1 MGGSQQDLEEDAR
14 AAACVAA
21 DPVFSALD
29 ASGAPI
35 IAASGDP
42 LRIAF
47 LNDPARAVF
56 GEDAGGL
63 AERLFR
69 GDDPGPRRLAEL
81 VGELRRRPGLR
92 LERLRFRVSGQAQSV
107 TFLSRSLAAES
118 GDCFVI
124 AALGVR
130 ADSPDQDR
138 RAADAAAEA
147 RVSDA
152 TAALRRRLAARHG
165 VRSPRFLWRTDAAG
179 RFTDVTH
186 TLADVVGEKAA
197 DILGRSVQDATQ
209 ALTLDAAFARAVASR
224 RAWSGVEVEWPLE
237 GDAGYVPTTLGALQM
252 TDSAGRFLGYQGY
265 GVLHIDRGRVAEP
278 AAATASGS
286 SSEEKSFEPSL
297 DNVVMLRA
305 PASARVDVREALSS
319 SERLAFDE
327 IARALTEGDLVIPAA
342 EAAAPSE
349 PEPDEQAAPTRRTLE
364 FVAPGPEQSALAL
377 ARALEEKLAR
387 AKSESALLGAAFEL
401 SRAPLAIVA
410 ADGMIVR
417 ANAQFAACFATEA
430 PALESRNLTSFLSPS
445 EAQIL
450 SQRFSDGQPH
460 AHARVSLTTAPL
472 RGSFP
477 VDLILR
483 RVSVDGKPMM
493 LVSAE
498 PREAVSTDDRALEAA
513 RLAAESANAAK
524 SDFLTRVSHE
534 IRTPLNAIM
543 GFAEV
548 MMEERLGPIGSPRYK
563 EYLKDIRASGAHVL
577 SLVNDL
583 LDLSKIEAG
592 KMELSFSRVDANAA
606 IAECASIMQAQAN
619 QGRVVMRLAL
629 APGLPPLR
637 ADARSLKQILL
648 NLLSNAV
655 KFNEPG
661 GQVIVSSALNDAG
674 SVVIRVKDTG
684 VGMSEA
690 DVATALEPFRQV
702 GASRKA
708 SGTGLGLP
716 LTKALIEANHASFS
730 IKSRHNEGTLI
741 EVAFPSPQALAA
753 E

>member
-35 IAASGDP
+35 VAAGGDP

-47 LNDPARAVF
+47 LNESARAVF
-56 GEDAGGL
+56 GEDAGAL

-81 VGELRRRPGLR
+81 VGDMRRRPGLR
-92 LERLRFRVSGQAQSV
+92 LERLRFRVSGQPQTV
-107 TFLSRSLAAES
+107 TFLCRSLAVES
-118 GDCFVI
+118 GACFVI

-130 ADSPDQDR
+130 ADSPAEEPR
-138 RAADAAAEA
+138 AAEA
-147 RVSDA
+147 RVSDE
-152 TAALRRRLAARHG
+152 TAALRRSLAARHG
-165 VRSPRFLWRTDAAG
+165 ARSPRFLWKTDAAG
-179 RFTDVTH
+179 RFTAVTH

-209 ALTLDAAFARAVASR
+209 ALALDAAFVRAVVSR
-224 RAWSGVEVEWPLE
+224 RAWSGVEVEWPFE
-237 GDAGYVPTTLGALQM
+237 GEAGCVPTTLGARQM

-265 GVLHIDRGRVAEP
+265 GVLRINRARAAEP
-278 AAATASGS
+278 AAATGADS
-286 SSEEKSFEPSL
+286 SFEENAFEPSL

-305 PASARVDVREALSS
+305 PASQRVDVGEALSS

-349 PEPDEQAAPTRRTLE
+349 PDPDEPAAPTRRNLE
-364 FVAPGPEQSALAL
+364 LIAPGPEQSALAL

-387 AKSESALLGAAFEL
+387 AKSESALLGAAFDL

-410 ADGMIVR
+410 ADGVIVR
-417 ANAQFAACFATEA
+417 ANASFAACFGTQA
-430 PALESRNLTSFLSPS
+430 PALESRDLASFLSPS
-445 EAQIL
+445 DAQIL
-450 SQRFSDGQPH
+450 RQRFTDAQPH
-460 AHARVSLTTAPL
+460 AHARVSLATAPL
-472 RGSFP
+472 RGSVP
-477 VDLILR
+477 VDLSLR
-483 RVSVDGKPMM
+483 RIFADGRPMV

-498 PREAVSTDDRALEAA
+498 PWEAVSADDRALEAA

-563 EYLKDIRASGAHVL
+563 EYLKDIHASGAHVL

-583 LDLSKIEAG
+583 FDLSKIEAG
-592 KMELSFSRVDANAA
+592 KMELSFSRVDANAT

-629 APGLPPLR
+629 ASSLPPLR
-637 ADARSLKQILL
+637 ADARSLQQI
-648 NLLSNAV
+648 
-655 KFNEPG
+655 
-661 GQVIVSSALNDAG
+661 
-674 SVVIRVKDTG
+674 
-684 VGMSEA
+684 
-690 DVATALEPFRQV
+690 
-702 GASRKA
+702 
-708 SGTGLGLP
+708 
-716 LTKALIEANHASFS
+716 FS
-730 IKSRHNEGTLI
+730 TFCRMR
-741 EVAFPSPQALAA
+741 
-753 E
+753 